1 LGTPGY
7 TSIRS
12 LIKCAENA
20 LGDGK
25 INDALLLVHDFVEK
39 IITEPLCT
47 AQVFSSSDL
56 DRLCLSIG
64 RHTLSYLGVYSANI
78 SEEIRG
84 NVKQKTVYIVSRL
97 QSAGGHSRL
106 INDFIQNQ
114 PDKDHLILLT
124 EVGGPSDT
132 AFFKSRFSSK
142 IKVELL
148 SAPKGDFYSRL
159 LWLQSQLVSANPEHI
174 HLFNSHQD
182 SVAVS
187 ALVPELG
194 FPTSFYHHCDHHLSL
209 GVHMNHVR
217 HIDLHPMG
225 YHYCREKLGIDN
237 RYLPMTSDDL
247 GLITDEDLKNDA
259 LTTATVARSNKV
271 ETPYFVSYIDLIPK
285 ILKVTGGKHVHIGR
299 LSLYARLKIRNQL
312 RKLGINLDR
321 FVYFDWTASVWKSM
335 QEHGVDLYINSFPY
349 ASGLTLIE
357 VMGAGIPVVMHQHI
371 YSRTL
376 SALEMSYLEAFC
388 WTVPEDLLKHLANID
403 LKKLAHEKKLAR
415 AQYEKFHR
423 PEILKGYLR
432 DYDSILTI
440 VPSPMRKIFHY
451 HYDEWGALIESQV
464 SFSKLLYR
472 LAYRSWLKIRK

>member
-1 LGTPGY
+1 MS
-7 TSIRS
+7 TSRYISVRL
-12 LIKCAENA
+12 LIKSAENA
-20 LGDGK
+20 LTDGR
-25 INDALLLVHDFVEK
+25 INDALVMVHDFVEK

-56 DRLCLSIG
+56 DRLCLRIG
-64 RHTLSYLGVYSANI
+64 RLTLSCLDAYSKNI
-78 SEEIRG
+78 SEEIKG
-84 NVKQKTVYIVSRL
+84 NDKQKIVYIVSRL

-106 INDFIQNQ
+106 IHDFIQNQ

-124 EVGGPSDT
+124 GVGGPSD
-132 AFFKSRFSSK
+132 AVFFKSRFSSE
-142 IKVELL
+142 INVELL
-148 SAPKGDFYSRL
+148 SAPKGDFYVRL
-159 LWLQSQLVSANPEHI
+159 LWLQSQLLIANPKHI

-187 ALVPELG
+187 ALVPELC
-194 FPTSFYHHCDHHLSL
+194 FQTSFYHHCDHHLSL
-209 GVHMNHVR
+209 GVHLNHVR

-225 YHYCREKLGIDN
+225 YHYCRKKLGIDN
-237 RYLPMTSDDL
+237 RYLPMTFDDL
-247 GLITDEDLKNDA
+247 GFMLDKDLKNHP
-259 LTTATVARSNKV
+259 LTTATVARSSKV
-271 ETPYFVSYIDLIPK
+271 EIPYFVSYIDLIPQ

-299 LSLYARLKIRNQL
+299 LSLCARLKIRNQL
-312 RKLGINLDR
+312 RKLGINRDR

-388 WTVPEDLLKHLANID
+388 WTTPEDLLNHLANID
-403 LKKLAHEKKLAR
+403 IKTLVHEKHLAR
-415 AQYEKFHR
+415 AQYEKFHQ
-423 PEILKGYLR
+423 PEILKTYLR
-432 DYDSILTI
+432 DFDSILSI
-440 VPSPMRKIFHY
+440 VPPPMREKFHY
-451 HYDEWGALIESQV
+451 HYDEWGSLIESQV

-472 LAYRSWLKIRK
+472 LAYRSWLKIRA